1 MNMEVQGVN
10 IGLQGQIAVDYP
22 QSQQSVPADERVVP
36 KQESSPVNPYDKR
49 SQGDD
54 FFTKKIDPEKE
65 EDIEKVQDAVKKANK
80 ILEPSFRHFKMSVH
94 KATHRVIVKVM
105 DSATDKVIREVPS
118 EKFLDMVSGFIE
130 MAGIMVDKRA

>member
-1 MNMEVQGVN
+1 MSIPLCILGFVPEFMFVKEEVQGNMEVQGVN

-54 FFTKKIDPEKE
+54 FFTKKISSRK
-65 EDIEKVQDAVKKANK
+65 
-80 ILEPSFRHFKMSVH
+80 S
-94 KATHRVIVKVM
+94 
-105 DSATDKVIREVPS
+105 
-118 EKFLDMVSGFIE
+118 
-130 MAGIMVDKRA
+130 